1 MVMQRINNKG
11 TLNDLV
17 SEKDPR
23 GLVKEDVRY
32 LEQVFKVRP
41 ITPKL
46 TDKEIMFQAG
56 QQSVIEHIKERLVK

>member
-1 MVMQRINNKG
+1 MQRINNTGK
-11 TLNDLV
+11 LNNLV
-17 SEKDPR
+17 HTKDPR

-32 LEQVFKVRP
+32 LEQVFKLRP

-56 QQSVIEHIKERLVK
+56 QQSVIEHIKENMVK